1 MASKHLSAVLLR
13 LVVPFAGALSFACV
27 GCVDNTAGD
36 MALAEVQK
44 LRMEARANEA
54 RLAAIEGRQMYVG
67 QQLSYLAGVIGEVGR
82 EAAARAESVS
92 RKQEEVAQNIE
103 RIERTAVTERERAR
117 TAAESPQVI
126 AARAQ
131 AMIDA
136 GQIKATVKN
145 GRTKLEAVEGAAP
158 ASPPVP
164 SPVSA
169 SPSARS
175 ADLEDPWAAQRKPT
189 APTAPASP
197 PVKAT
202 GRRMSD
208 DLGF

>member
-13 LVVPFAGALSFACV
+13 LVVPFAGASSFACV

-44 LRMEARANEA
+44 LRMEARATEA

-82 EAAARAESVS
+82 EATARAESVS

-103 RIERTAVTERERAR
+103 RIERAAVTERERAR
-117 TAAESPQVI
+117 AAAESPQAI

-131 AMIDA
+131 VMIDA

-145 GRTKLEAVEGAAP
+145 GRTKLEAVEGSAP

-164 SPVSA
+164 SPVPT
-169 SPSARS
+169 SPAIRS
-175 ADLEDPWAAQRKPT
+175 VDLEDPWAAQRKPT
-189 APTAPASP
+189 APASPAAP
-197 PVKAT
+197 PVKGT

>member
-1 MASKHLSAVLLR
+1 MASKHFFATLLR
-13 LVVPFAGALSFACV
+13 LVVPFAGVLSFATL

-44 LRMEARANEA
+44 LRAEARATEA
-54 RLAAIEGRQMYVG
+54 RLAALEGRQMYVG

-92 RKQEEVAQNIE
+92 RKQDEVGQNIE
-103 RIERTAVTERERAR
+103 RLERTAILERERAR
-117 TAAESPQVI
+117 AAADSPQAI

-131 AMIDA
+131 AMIEA

-145 GRTKLEAVEGAAP
+145 GRTKLEAVEGAPP

-164 SPVSA
+164 SSPA
-169 SPSARS
+169 SPSPTTRS
-175 ADLEDPWAAQRKPT
+175 LELEDPWAAQRKP
-189 APTAPASP
+189 PASP
-197 PVKAT
+197 PVKPGA
-202 GRRMSD
+202 RRMSD

>member
-1 MASKHLSAVLLR
+1 MASKHLSAIFARVL
-13 LVVPFAGALSFACV
+13 VPCAGVLSFACV

-44 LRMEARANEA
+44 LKAEARATEA
-54 RLAAIEGRQMYVG
+54 RLAALEGRQMYVG

-82 EAAARAESVS
+82 EAAAKAESVA
-92 RKQEEVAQNIE
+92 RKQDEVAQNLE
-103 RIERTAVTERERAR
+103 RIERTGIAERERAR
-117 TAAESPQVI
+117 AAAESPQVI

-131 AMIDA
+131 AMIEA

-145 GRTKLEAVEGAAP
+145 GRAKLEAVEGAAT
-158 ASPPVP
+158 AA
-164 SPVSA
+164 SPVS
-169 SPSARS
+169 PSAPPARS
-175 ADLEDPWAAQRKPT
+175 PELEDPWAGQRK
-189 APTAPASP
+189 PTAPASP
-197 PVKAT
+197 PVKPV

>member
-1 MASKHLSAVLLR
+1 MASKHLSALLVR
-13 LVVPFAGALSFACV
+13 LLVPFAGVLSFACV
-27 GCVDNTAGD
+27 GCVDHTAGD

-44 LRMEARANEA
+44 LRAEARATEA
-54 RLAAIEGRQMYVG
+54 RLAALEGRQMYVG

-82 EAAARAESVS
+82 EAAAKAESVS
-92 RKQEEVAQNIE
+92 RKQDEVAQNLE
-103 RIERTAVTERERAR
+103 RIERAGIERERAR
-117 TAAESPQVI
+117 AAAESPQAI

-145 GRTKLEAVEGAAP
+145 GRAKLEAVEGTAP
-158 ASPPVP
+158 ASPSVTPP
-164 SPVSA
+164 SSAA
-169 SPSARS
+169 SPASPTRS
-175 ADLEDPWAAQRKPT
+175 LELEDPWAAQRKP
-189 APTAPASP
+189 PAPASP
-197 PVKAT
+197 PVKPT